1 MNATIAQAS
10 LVIASVLFASL
21 WQGVLIVGAV
31 WIALRSLPRLG
42 AATRYAIWFCTL
54 LALVAIPVF
63 TVSTGNRSSLLVLPA
78 ATPVAQR
85 AAVTTIEVPAR
96 VASQS
101 DVAPNDRAVITD
113 PTARDSDTSAT
124 NERKTPLTILQNIG
138 LAAAL
143 LWLLAAAARGL
154 VLLLD
159 LVKLVA
165 IGRSARRWSETHGC
179 QVFLSD
185 SVDVPLVMGFVRPR
199 IVLPASLV
207 GQVSSEELES
217 ILIHEVAHLRR
228 YDVWTNAFARMIET
242 CIAVNPLAWFVMR
255 QLAMERE
262 IACDDW
268 VVTSIGAGDGFART
282 LASLANR
289 PRMPVS
295 SAAPSILGSRHAIVI
310 RIERLLDARPRRL
323 RLSPA
328 ALGGALMVFALLAI
342 VLQAVSP
349 VLAYTPPQLTQTVTA
364 AATSAACAVPNRGI
378 VMTNFLPKVR
388 STIKTPS
395 INVEL
400 KNNAALAIKKVG
412 AANVATVDITVNIAG
427 KATKVVAS
435 PNLRYASLIA
445 ILPRLYRSSGYLP
458 ALVNC
463 VPVESTVRLSVPMTP
478 PEPSTYSAIVPVY
491 AAGWSDAN
499 GSCKIQSVGH
509 RRNRIGFQGKLPYT
523 DELPWYSGTMLQEPE
538 GSEFVTV
545 ARVHVDA
552 DGSAARVVLSR
563 SSGKPAFDQAS
574 LSAARRAMYPLSQ
587 QTCPTMPTDY
597 VWTTTYENVRLIARL
612 GKLVPAK
619 P

>member
-1 MNATIAQAS
+1 MNQAIAHAA
-10 LVIASVLFASL
+10 LVVSSALFASV
-21 WQGVLIVGAV
+21 WQGIAIVGIV
-31 WIALRSLPRLG
+31 WLVLRFLPQLG
-42 AATRYAIWFCTL
+42 AATRYAVWLGAL
-54 LALVAIPVF
+54 LALIIIPVF
-63 TVSTGNRSSLLVLPA
+63 TVSIGVMHATFPSATAPSITNTLISRPVGVTRGVSPVDATPSHLTPIVSIDSQDDARPA
-78 ATPVAQR
+78 ASVRSTVAISPI
-85 AAVTTIEVPAR
+85 AA
-96 VASQS
+96 
-101 DVAPNDRAVITD
+101 
-113 PTARDSDTSAT
+113 
-124 NERKTPLTILQNIG
+124 

-143 LWLLAAAARGL
+143 IWLLVAFGRGIFLALDFWKLALIRRTARL
-154 VLLLD
+154 WTD
-159 LVKLVA
+159 A
-165 IGRSARRWSETHGC
+165 HEYP
-179 QVFLSD
+179 VFLSEAI
-185 SVDVPLVMGFVRPR
+185 DVPLAAGFAQPR
-199 IVLPASLV
+199 IFVPASLADR
-207 GQVSSEELES
+207 LDDDAMHA

-228 YDVWTNAFARMIET
+228 NDVWTNALARLAQIVL
-242 CIAVNPLAWFVMR
+242 AANPIAWFVMR
-255 QLAMERE
+255 RLAIERE

-268 VVTSIGAGDGFART
+268 VVARTGAGDAFART
-282 LASLANR
+282 LAALAWG
-289 PRMPVS
+289 PRARVPI
-295 SAAPSILGSRHAIVI
+295 AAASVLGSRHAIVV

-378 VMTNFLPKVR
+378 VMTNFLPKER

-412 AANVATVDITVNIAG
+412 AANVATVDITVNTAG